1 MRVVIT
7 NNNNEI
13 HTTENELIT
22 QEEETIKQIRSL
34 VAPSVKQIVN
44 EFYENKGEPR
54 LHQLEIAF
62 IVSRLPCKIL
72 YLIRKYGIEN
82 EIVKQEIYNWL
93 TRTKPRKCFSR
104 YTTNHKMNM
113 F

>member
-44 EFYENKGEPR
+44 EF
-54 LHQLEIAF
+54 
-62 IVSRLPCKIL
+62 
-72 YLIRKYGIEN
+72 
-82 EIVKQEIYNWL
+82 
-93 TRTKPRKCFSR
+93 
-104 YTTNHKMNM
+104 
-113 F
+113 